1 MANIETLRK
10 RMEKER
16 ELEKK
21 HKQNADKLQKEIESR
36 MQQEIGRSVNKLN
49 MSTEEYK
56 KFMYMLDK
64 KSRFI
69 DAVNL
74 VTEESED
81 DRDKTFK
88 DREES
93 IGNNDPDTSGHHS
106 MSSDIQQ

>member
-1 MANIETLRK
+1 MANIETLKK

-21 HKQNADKLQKEIESR
+21 HKQNADKMQKEIESR

-49 MSTEEYK
+49 MTTEEYK

-74 VTEESED
+74 VMEESED
-81 DRDKTFK
+81 DKDKTAK
-88 DREES
+88 DREENS
-93 IGNNDPDTSGHHS
+93 DNTDPDTGGHHG